1 MSATSAGAVA
11 GKRHVVLIT
20 GLSGAGRATALK
32 ALEDLGFEAVDNL
45 PLSLLPDLLRGKA
58 GAGSRP
64 LALGL
69 DVRSRDFSPDAF
81 LAELAGLRAQADL
94 VCELVFLDCDDAT
107 LLRRYTETR
116 RRHPLAI
123 DRPVQDGIAE
133 ERRILAPLRAA
144 ADQIVDTSQ
153 LGPHDLKRL
162 LSAGFA
168 RENAPGLRLVV
179 VSFSYRNGL
188 PREADLVFDAR
199 FLANP
204 HYVPALKPLSGRD
217 RAVQEYVAADPDF
230 LPFLNGIKSLLGPL
244 LPRYEKE
251 GKSYL
256 TVAVGCTGGRHR
268 SVFVG
273 ETLAGWLG
281 ELGRNVTLAHRDL
294 PAASQ
299 DGKTGSGVGSQ
310 GVIG

>member
-1 MSATSAGAVA
+1 MSPSAKRRVA
-11 GKRHVVLIT
+11 LIT

-45 PLSLLPDLLRGKA
+45 PLSLLPDLLPHPLRA
-58 GAGSRP
+58 GMRP

-69 DVRSRDFSPDAF
+69 DVRTRDFSSDAF
-81 LAELAGLRAQADL
+81 LSELAQLRARDDMR
-94 VCELVFLDCDDAT
+94 VELVFLDCDSTT

-116 RRHPLAI
+116 RRHPLAL

-144 ADQIVDTSQ
+144 ADQVIDTSQ

-162 LSAGFA
+162 LSTRFTTD
-168 RENAPGLRLVV
+168 EAPGLRVV
-179 VSFSYRNGL
+179 VASFSYRNGL
-188 PREADLVFDAR
+188 PREADIVFDAR

-204 HYVPALKPLSGRD
+204 HYVPALQPLSGKD
-217 RAVQEYVAADPDF
+217 RAVQEYVQADPDF
-230 LPFLNGIKSLLGPL
+230 PAFVNGIKSLLGPL
-244 LPRYEKE
+244 LPRFEKE

-268 SVFVG
+268 SVFLA
-273 ETLAGWLG
+273 ETLAHWLAQ
-281 ELGRNVTLAHRDL
+281 LGKNVTLAHRDL
-294 PAASQ
+294 PALATEGPK
-299 DGKTGSGVGSQ
+299 DGLPKSDLGS
-310 GVIG
+310 

>member
-1 MSATSAGAVA
+1 MSAQSA
-11 GKRHVVLIT
+11 KRHVVLIT
-20 GLSGAGRATALK
+20 GLSGAGRATALN

-45 PLSLLPDLLRGKA
+45 PLSLLPDLLRSDA
-58 GAGSRP
+58 RAGSRP

-69 DVRSRDFSPDAF
+69 DVRTRDFSSNAF
-81 LAELAGLRAQADL
+81 LTELAQLRAQDDL
-94 VCELVFLDCDDAT
+94 LCELVFLDCDGTT

-144 ADQIVDTSQ
+144 ADQVIDTSQ

-162 LSAGFA
+162 LSTRFA
-168 RENAPGLRLVV
+168 LDGAPGMRLAVL
-179 VSFSYRNGL
+179 SFSYRNGL
-188 PREADLVFDAR
+188 PREADIVFDAR

-204 HYVPALKPLSGRD
+204 HYVPELKPLSGRD
-217 RAVQEYVAADPDF
+217 LAVQEYVAADPGYAAF
-230 LPFLNGIKSLLGPL
+230 VNGIKSLLGPL

-268 SVFVG
+268 SVFLA
-273 ETLAGWLG
+273 ETLAAWLG
-281 ELGRNVTLAHRDL
+281 ELDKSVTLAHRDL
-294 PAASQ
+294 PAQLAPELQ
-299 DGKTGSGVGSQ
+299 DGKAKSEVGS
-310 GVIG
+310 